1 MAYNRWLA
9 HHGVKDQKWGVKNG
23 PPYPLDRSISDGH
36 RLIKSDGSPQGKKK
50 YKTSEKTAHKRAE
63 RKARTNRELDR
74 ARKLYGKDDISEAEM
89 NALRRAKK
97 DIESHHV
104 ISPELQELITM
115 DQMDHADVE
124 NYSVWDEI
132 FEGHVGASLK
142 PTKTVFVSG
151 SSKTQDEASGYYRK
165 ELPKDIQKQLDSHM
179 SKGNRIIVG
188 DAPGIDR
195 QVQDYLN
202 AKKYKN
208 VEVYGPGKQVR
219 YSANSNWKT
228 NPIDDPDHEPGSKE
242 WLAKKDIAMT
252 EAADEGLAIVLDEG
266 AKATRK
272 NVQRLSDSGKSVKVY
287 SLNQDGSDGWEDD
300 WDRKWNT
307 SYASKDVKKANDIY
321 KTLSKQEKYFLTA
334 EENSK
339 RYVSREEYGKKGTNV
354 YSVIEQYKDTPVSVI
369 DIWKNDRGGADVSIA
384 VRNDSNYRHKGYAS
398 RALENG
404 IKYFYDHPELEYL
417 IWGVNSKN
425 RPSIELAK
433 KYGFYLYDKRDDGW
447 ETYTLDQKK
456 EVKHAMYNRWLES
469 DHLEHHGVKDQEWGK
484 RNGPPYPLYR
494 QEKFRTVGP
503 DGRPITSKVAY
514 KKAQKNV
521 RAANR
526 AERKANPNGTP
537 QDKEERNSFGA
548 QIKRKYREHKRKQKE
563 LEAARDEYE
572 QKTEKDWKEATDR
585 LKSLNLPEDV
595 ANRLEDSSYIRTHGI
610 QGQSWGPRPGSKTQ
624 GERLNEAIDKY
635 LSDQK
640 AARDAAKEHGT
651 AEEVMKYRDTFSKD
665 EWNEIAGRLEAEARV
680 KKLLDRPLDSANN
693 NQNQSKK
700 QNQNSFQ
707 ESSTTNSDGGFSDLK
722 GKIKKIA
729 EKGDA
734 RDVYKNRTKFT
745 PEQLQTISRRLQA
758 EETIA
763 KYADNQLLFKSDAL
777 RNLESIAR
785 YAQTAGNI
793 ATGVSTIVKAF
804 GGNSGGNNGGGG
816 KKNKIKGA
824 KGSDGSITKNAHLIE
839 EIQKKA
845 EEASNKAK
853 NKGKK
858 FKAKANQ

>member
-9 HHGVKDQKWGVKNG
+9 HHGIKDQKWGVKNG
-23 PPYPLDRSISDGH
+23 PPYPLDRSVSDGH
-36 RLIKSDGSPQGKKK
+36 KLIKSNGSPQSKKK
-50 YKTSEKTAHKRAE
+50 YKTSEKTAHKRAT
-63 RKARTNRELDR
+63 RKVRT
-74 ARKLYGKDDISEAEM
+74 I
-89 NALRRAKK
+89 
-97 DIESHHV
+97 
-104 ISPELQELITM
+104 
-115 DQMDHADVE
+115 
-124 NYSVWDEI
+124 
-132 FEGHVGASLK
+132 
-142 PTKTVFVSG
+142 FVSG

-165 ELPKDIQKQLDSHM
+165 DLPKDIQKQLDEHM
-179 SKGNRIIVG
+179 RKGNRIIVG

-208 VEVYGPGKQVR
+208 VEIYGPGKQVR
-219 YSANSNWKT
+219 YSANSKWKT

-272 NVQRLSDSGKSVKVY
+272 NVQRLSDSGKGVKVY
-287 SLNQDGSDGWEDD
+287 SLNRNGSDSWEDD

-321 KTLSKQEKYFLTA
+321 KTLSNKEKYFLTA

-384 VRNDSNYRHKGYAS
+384 VRNDNNYRHKGYAS

-404 IKYFYDHPELEYL
+404 LKYFYDHPEIEYL
-417 IWGVNSKN
+417 VWGVNSQN

-447 ETYTLDQKK
+447 DTYTLDQKK
-456 EVKHAMYNRWLES
+456 EVKHAMSYNRWLAPDE
-469 DHLEHHGVKDQEWGK
+469 LYHHGVKDQEWGK

-494 QEKFRTVGP
+494 QEKFRTKGP
-503 DGRPITSKVAY
+503 DGKPITSKVAY

-526 AERKANPNGTP
+526 AERKANPNGTS
-537 QDKEERNSFGA
+537 QDKKERNSFGA
-548 QIKRKYREHKRKQKE
+548 QIKRKYRQYKRKQKE
-563 LEAARDEYE
+563 LETAREEYE
-572 QKTEKDWKEATDR
+572 QKSEKDWKEATDR
-585 LKSLNLPEDV
+585 LKSLNLPEEV
-595 ANRLEDSSYIRTHGI
+595 ANRLEDSTYTRTHGV

-651 AEEVMKYRDTFSKD
+651 AEEVMKYRDTFNKD

-680 KKLLDRPLDSANN
+680 KRLLDRPLDSANSN
-693 NQNQSKK
+693 QNQGKNQNQSK
-700 QNQNSFQ
+700 SQ
-707 ESSTTNSDGGFSDLK
+707 ETTESGLS
-722 GKIKKIA
+722 GKLKKIA

-734 RDVYKNRTKFT
+734 REVYQNRAKFT

-763 KYADNQLLFKSDAL
+763 NFADNQLLFKSDTL
-777 RNLESIAR
+777 RNLENIAR
-785 YAQTAGNI
+785 YAQTAGKI
-793 ATGVSTIVKAF
+793 ATGISTITKAF
-804 GGNSGGNNGGGG
+804 NGGGG
-816 KKNKIKGA
+816 NNNNGQQQNSGKSNKGKDSSGNVNEKLDKLGEKFKEKGLRYT
-824 KGSDGSITKNAHLIE
+824 GGDITANAHLVE
-839 EIQKKA
+839 RLNEKK
-845 EEASNKAK
+845 
-853 NKGKK
+853 KK
-858 FKAKANQ
+858 K

>member
-9 HHGVKDQKWGVKNG
+9 HHGIKDQKWGVKNG
-23 PPYPLDRSISDGH
+23 PPYPLDRSVSDGH

-50 YKTSEKTAHKRAE
+50 YKTSEKTAHKRAT
-63 RKARTNRELDR
+63 RKVR
-74 ARKLYGKDDISEAEM
+74 
-89 NALRRAKK
+89 
-97 DIESHHV
+97 
-104 ISPELQELITM
+104 
-115 DQMDHADVE
+115 
-124 NYSVWDEI
+124 
-132 FEGHVGASLK
+132 
-142 PTKTVFVSG
+142 TVFVSG
-151 SSKTQDEASGYYRK
+151 SSKTQDESSGYYRK
-165 ELPKDIQKQLDSHM
+165 ELPKDIQKQLDEHM
-179 SKGNRIIVG
+179 RKGNRIIVG

-202 AKKYKN
+202 SKKYRN
-208 VEVYGPGKQVR
+208 VEVYGPGKEVR
-219 YSANSNWKT
+219 YTANSKWKT

-272 NVQRLSDSGKSVKVY
+272 NVQRLSEGGKGVRVY
-287 SLNQDGSDGWEDD
+287 SLNKDGNDTWEDD

-384 VRNDSNYRHKGYAS
+384 VRNDNKYRHKGYAS

-447 ETYTLDQKK
+447 EIYTLDQKK
-456 EVKHAMYNRWLES
+456 EVKHAMSYNRWITPDELY
-469 DHLEHHGVKDQEWGK
+469 HHGVKDQEWGK

-494 QEKFRTVGP
+494 QEKFRTAGP
-503 DGRPITSKVAY
+503 DGKPITSKVAY

-537 QDKEERNSFGA
+537 QDKKERNSFGA

-585 LKSLNLPEDV
+585 LDSLNLPEEI
-595 ANRLEDSSYIRTHGI
+595 ANRLVDSTYTRTHGV

-693 NQNQSKK
+693 NQNQGK
-700 QNQNSFQ
+700 NQNNSQ
-707 ESSTTNSDGGFSDLK
+707 SSSDEGSMNDLDRK
-722 GKIKKIA
+722 ARKIA

-734 RDVYKNRTKFT
+734 REVYKNRTRFT

-763 KYADNQLLFKSDAL
+763 NFADNQLLFKSDAL
-777 RNLESIAR
+777 RNLENIAR

-793 ATGVSTIVKAF
+793 ATGIRTVANAF

-816 KKNKIKGA
+816 KKNNGGGGK
-824 KGSDGSITKNAHLIE
+824 
-839 EIQKKA
+839 
-845 EEASNKAK
+845 K
-853 NKGKK
+853 NKGGGSIAENAQLVTTLLNKNNGGGDAASNIKDAASKASKK
-858 FKAKANQ
+858 ARRKAKKYQSQ

>member
-1 MAYNRWLA
+1 MYNRWLA
-9 HHGVKDQKWGVKNG
+9 HHGVKDQQWGVKNG

-36 RLIKSDGSPQGKKK
+36 KLIKSDGSPQGKKK
-50 YKTSEKTAHKRAE
+50 YKTSEKTAYKRA
-63 RKARTNRELDR
+63 N
-74 ARKLYGKDDISEAEM
+74 RKL
-89 NALRRAKK
+89 
-97 DIESHHV
+97 
-104 ISPELQELITM
+104 
-115 DQMDHADVE
+115 
-124 NYSVWDEI
+124 
-132 FEGHVGASLK
+132 
-142 PTKTVFVSG
+142 KTVFVSG

-202 AKKYKN
+202 AKNYKN

-219 YSANSNWKT
+219 YSANSKWKT

-287 SLNQDGSDGWEDD
+287 SLNQDGSDSWEDD

-321 KTLSKQEKYFLTA
+321 KTLTKQEKYFLTA

-339 RYVSREEYGKKGTNV
+339 RYVSREEYGKKGTNI

-384 VRNDSNYRHKGYAS
+384 VRNDDNYRHKGYAS

-404 IKYFYDHPELEYL
+404 VKYFYDHPELEYL
-417 IWGVNSKN
+417 IWGVNSQN

-456 EVKHAMYNRWLES
+456 EVKHTMYNRWLES
-469 DHLEHHGVKDQEWGK
+469 DHLEHHGVKGQVHGI
-484 RNGPPYPLYR
+484 RNGPPYPLSR

-548 QIKRKYREHKRKQKE
+548 QIKRKYRDYKRKQKE
-563 LEAARDEYE
+563 AETAREEYE
-572 QKTEKDWKEATDR
+572 QKAEKDWKEATDR

-595 ANRLEDSSYIRTHGI
+595 ANRLEESTYTRTHGV
-610 QGQSWGPRPGSKTQ
+610 QGQSWGPRSGSKTQ
-624 GERLNEAIDKY
+624 GEKLNEAIDKY

-651 AEEVMKYRDTFSKD
+651 AEEVMKYRDTFNKD

-680 KKLLDRPLDSANN
+680 KKLLDRPLDSASN
-693 NQNQSKK
+693 NQNQSK
-700 QNQNSFQ
+700 NQGQSQ
-707 ESSTTNSDGGFSDLK
+707 EKPSSSGLN
-722 GKIKKIA
+722 GKLKKIA

-734 RDVYKNRTKFT
+734 REVYQNRSKFT

-763 KYADNQLLFKSDAL
+763 RFADNQLLFKSDAL
-777 RNLESIAR
+777 RNLENIAR

-793 ATGVSTIVKAF
+793 ATGVSNVVKAF
-804 GGNSGGNNGGGG
+804 NGGG
-816 KKNKIKGA
+816 
-824 KGSDGSITKNAHLIE
+824 
-839 EIQKKA
+839 
-845 EEASNKAK
+845 
-853 NKGKK
+853 NKGQQNNDKK
-858 FKAKANQ
+858 KDKQNKK